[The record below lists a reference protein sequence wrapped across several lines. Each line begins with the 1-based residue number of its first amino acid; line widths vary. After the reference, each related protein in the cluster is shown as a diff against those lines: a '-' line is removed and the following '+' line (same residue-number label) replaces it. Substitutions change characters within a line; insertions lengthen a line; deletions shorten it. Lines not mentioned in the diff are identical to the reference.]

1 MLQDKLGP
9 SQIVLFFLQK
19 LKTRIE
25 TNASRGI
32 DHADL
37 YIPESA
43 FGQPKYNR
51 QYVAEQ
57 VLRMCQ
63 MEGYEDAMLGEW
75 DWTIKV
81 TFSLKPH
88 EKLHFPKNN
97 NGLFLKL

>member
-1 MLQDKLGP
+1 
-9 SQIVLFFLQK
+9 
-19 LKTRIE
+19 
-25 TNASRGI
+25 
-32 DHADL
+32 
-37 YIPESA
+37 
-43 FGQPKYNR
+43 
-51 QYVAEQ
+51 
-57 VLRMCQ
+57 